1 MTRNFFWGIVE
12 LKCSEIA
19 PLIIGKTPGTVLP
32 RSHPNAGTDGDA
44 AENIPLEAF
53 DFESKPGEAGC
64 THGSGPPNF
73 IYEIETL

>member
-53 DFESKPGEAGC
+53 DFESKPEKQDAI
-64 THGSGPPNF
+64 TAPASKF
-73 IYEIETL
+73 YI